1 MNGSRKHNVPD
12 KDQESGG
19 LSGGLSA
26 PLFRGVTSKA
36 SLGSRGSPG
45 SVPKTSFALPGALFR
60 DAAANNGVQGTGTS
74 APSGGS
80 GSGSL
85 DGTGNTKT
93 EIDNLMQ
100 ELDLTEEQIDHF
112 RDCFNLFDKDGNGE
126 VDVEELETALMSL
139 GQM

>member
-1 MNGSRKHNVPD
+1 MNGSQKHNVPD
-12 KDQESGG
+12 KDRESVG

-26 PLFRGVTSKA
+26 SLFKGAASKA
-36 SLGSRGSPG
+36 SLGSRGS
-45 SVPKTSFALPGALFR
+45 SAAVPKTSFALPGALFR
-60 DAAANNGVQGTGTS
+60 NAAVKGGGEGTGTS

-80 GSGSL
+80 GS
-85 DGTGNTKT
+85 GNTKT

-126 VDVEELETALMSL
+126 VDVEELQTALMSL
-139 GQM
+139 GQV